1 MVAGAFGQLCD
12 PPGIAADF
20 HELPGGREHPFDC
33 VDGVAVAHRGG
44 AAAEE
49 QPPSLLIVAQPDV
62 GAHGR
67 HVAAPVIKAEQ
78 ESAGQL
84 GEGGG
89 GRQPAVK
96 RGNQG
101 ACVRELA
108 GPSR

>member
-1 MVAGAFGQLCD
+1 M
-12 PPGIAADF
+12 
-20 HELPGGREHPFDC
+20 
-33 VDGVAVAHRGG
+33 
-44 AAAEE
+44 
-49 QPPSLLIVAQPDV
+49 AQPDV

-67 HVAAPVIKAEQ
+67 HIAASVIKAEQ

-96 RGNQG
+96 RGNQR
-101 ACVRELA
+101 ACVREIA